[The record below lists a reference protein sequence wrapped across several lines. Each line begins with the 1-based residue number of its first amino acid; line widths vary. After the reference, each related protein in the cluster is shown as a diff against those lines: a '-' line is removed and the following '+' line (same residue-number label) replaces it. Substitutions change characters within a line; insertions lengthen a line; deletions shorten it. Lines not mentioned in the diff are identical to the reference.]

1 MSRLVR
7 PVYLP
12 TVTTGIANSM
22 LIPVLPLY
30 LRDIGL
36 SFSVISAVLGA
47 AGLGA
52 MLGGL
57 PAGAVIARLTERQVQ
72 SLAIVTMAVA
82 AAALGWTA
90 ATLALVAFR
99 LMFGLALVSFRLAL
113 QSNVTGS
120 VASQLRGR
128 VMASLGGS
136 NRLAFFVGPVL
147 GGLVLE
153 LTSFDTTF
161 ALCGVILVLGVAGSA
176 GRAGFDEPDAAARA
190 LRPGMILSM
199 RLHGRRLLRVGA
211 GCALVVTAREG
222 RYVVLPL
229 IADDLGVSPSTV
241 GVLVGVGTGAEL
253 VLFPVSGYLMD
264 RYGRLFA
271 MVPAFLLLA
280 VGLVMLAVADSA
292 STVGAASIVAGLGNG
307 LSAGTLRTLSS
318 DLAPLNSRAPFLA
331 GMIAFQDLG
340 RVLGPLVVGLTAH
353 AVGLGGAAAVLAAV
367 LVMGLAHIVFVVGET
382 RDISSKPTR

>member
-1 MSRLVR
+1 MGRLVR

-22 LIPVLPLY
+22 LIVVLPLY

-36 SFSVISAVLGA
+36 SFSVISTVLSA

-57 PAGAVIARLTERQVQ
+57 PAGAVLARLTERQVQ
-72 SLAIVTMAVA
+72 SLAIVAMAVA
-82 AAALGWTA
+82 AATLGWTT

-99 LMFGLALVSFRLAL
+99 LMFGLGLASFRLAL
-113 QSNVTGS
+113 QSNVTGT
-120 VASQLRGR
+120 VASRLRGR
-128 VMASLGGS
+128 IMASLGGS

-161 ALCGVILVLGVAGSA
+161 ALCGVILILGVAGSA
-176 GRAGFDEPDAAARA
+176 GRSGFDEPDAAARA

-253 VLFPVSGYLMD
+253 VLFPVAGYLMD

-271 MVPAFLLLA
+271 MVPAFSLLA
-280 VGLVMLAVADSA
+280 IGLGMLALADSA
-292 STVGAASIVAGLGNG
+292 ATVGAASIVAGLGNG

-318 DLAPLNSRAPFLA
+318 DLAPLDSRAPFLA
-331 GMIAFQDLG
+331 GMIALQDLG
-340 RVLGPLVVGLTAH
+340 RVFGPLVVGLTAH
-353 AVGLGGAAAVLAAV
+353 AVGLGGSAAVLAAIL
-367 LVMGLAHIVFVVGET
+367 LVGLSHIVLVVGET
-382 RDISSKPTR
+382 RDLSPKPAR

>member
-1 MSRLVR
+1 MGRLVR

-22 LIPVLPLY
+22 LIVVLPLY

-36 SFSVISAVLGA
+36 SFSVISTVLSA

-57 PAGAVIARLTERQVQ
+57 PAGAVLARLTERQVQ
-72 SLAIVTMAVA
+72 SLAIVAMAVA
-82 AAALGWTA
+82 AATLGWTT

-99 LMFGLALVSFRLAL
+99 LMFGLGLASFRLAL
-113 QSNVTGS
+113 QSNVTGTVVS
-120 VASQLRGR
+120 RLRGR
-128 VMASLGGS
+128 IMASLGGS

-176 GRAGFDEPDAAARA
+176 GRAGFDEPDAATRA

-253 VLFPVSGYLMD
+253 VLFPVAGYLMD

-271 MVPAFLLLA
+271 MVPAFSLLA
-280 VGLVMLAVADSA
+280 IGLVMLALADSA

-318 DLAPLNSRAPFLA
+318 DLAPLDSRAPFLA
-331 GMIAFQDLG
+331 GMIALQDLG
-340 RVLGPLVVGLTAH
+340 RVFGPLVVGLTAH
-353 AVGLGGAAAVLAAV
+353 AVGLGGSAAVLAAIL
-367 LVMGLAHIVFVVGET
+367 LVGLSHIVLVVGET
-382 RDISSKPTR
+382 RDLSPKPAR

>member
-1 MSRLVR
+1 MGRLVR
-7 PVYLP
+7 PVYVP

-22 LIPVLPLY
+22 LIVVLPLY

-36 SFSVISAVLGA
+36 SFSVISTVLSA

-57 PAGAVIARLTERQVQ
+57 PAGAVLARLTERQVQ
-72 SLAIVTMAVA
+72 SLAILAMAVA
-82 AAALGWTA
+82 AATLGWTT

-99 LMFGLALVSFRLAL
+99 LMFGLGLASFRLAL
-113 QSNVTGS
+113 QSNVTGT
-120 VASQLRGR
+120 VAPRLRGR
-128 VMASLGGS
+128 IMASLGGS
-136 NRLAFFVGPVL
+136 NRLAFFFGPLL
-147 GGLVLE
+147 GGLVLD

-176 GRAGFDEPDAAARA
+176 GRSGFDEPDAAARA

-199 RLHGRRLLRVGA
+199 RLHGRRLLRVGV

-253 VLFPVSGYLMD
+253 VLFPVAGYLMD

-271 MVPAFLLLA
+271 MVPAFSLLA
-280 VGLVMLAVADSA
+280 IGLGMLALADSA
-292 STVGAASIVAGLGNG
+292 ATVGAASIVAGLGNG

-318 DLAPLNSRAPFLA
+318 DLAPVESRAPFLA
-331 GMIAFQDLG
+331 GMIALQDLG
-340 RVLGPLVVGLTAH
+340 RVFGPLVVGLTAH
-353 AVGLGGAAAVLAAV
+353 AVGLGGSAAVLAAIL
-367 LVMGLAHIVFVVGET
+367 LVGLSHIVLVVGET
-382 RDISSKPTR
+382 RDLSPKPAR

>member
-1 MSRLVR
+1 MGRLVW

-22 LIPVLPLY
+22 LIVVLPLY

-36 SFSVISAVLGA
+36 SFSVISAVLSA

-57 PAGAVIARLTERQVQ
+57 PAGAVLARLTERQVQ
-72 SLAIVTMAVA
+72 SLAIVAMAVA
-82 AAALGWTA
+82 AATLGWTT

-99 LMFGLALVSFRLAL
+99 LMFGMGLASFRLAL
-113 QSNVTGS
+113 QANVTGT
-120 VASQLRGR
+120 VASRLRGR
-128 VMASLGGS
+128 IMASLGGS

-161 ALCGVILVLGVAGSA
+161 ALCGVILVLGVAGSV

-190 LRPGMILSM
+190 RRPGMILSM

-253 VLFPVSGYLMD
+253 VLFPVAGYLMD

-271 MVPAFLLLA
+271 MVPAFSLLA
-280 VGLVMLAVADSA
+280 IGLVMLALADSA

-307 LSAGTLRTLSS
+307 LSAGTLRTVSS
-318 DLAPLNSRAPFLA
+318 DLAPLDSRAPFLA
-331 GMIAFQDLG
+331 GMIALQDLG
-340 RVLGPLVVGLTAH
+340 RVFGPLVVGLTAH
-353 AVGLGGAAAVLAAV
+353 AVGLGGSAAVLAAIL
-367 LVMGLAHIVFVVGET
+367 LVGLSHIVLVVGET
-382 RDISSKPTR
+382 RDLSPKPAR

>member
-1 MSRLVR
+1 MGRLVW

-22 LIPVLPLY
+22 LIVVLPLY

-36 SFSVISAVLGA
+36 SFSVISTVLSA

-57 PAGAVIARLTERQVQ
+57 PAGAVLARLTERQVQ
-72 SLAIVTMAVA
+72 SLAIVAMAVA
-82 AAALGWTA
+82 AATLGWTT

-99 LMFGLALVSFRLAL
+99 LMFGMGLASFRLAL
-113 QSNVTGS
+113 QSNVTGT
-120 VASQLRGR
+120 VASRLRGR
-128 VMASLGGS
+128 IMASLGGS

-190 LRPGMILSM
+190 RRPGMILSM

-253 VLFPVSGYLMD
+253 VLFPVAGYLMD

-271 MVPAFLLLA
+271 MVPAFSLLA
-280 VGLVMLAVADSA
+280 IGLVMLALADSA

-318 DLAPLNSRAPFLA
+318 DLAPLDSRAPFLA
-331 GMIAFQDLG
+331 GMIALQDLG
-340 RVLGPLVVGLTAH
+340 RVFGPLVVGLTAH
-353 AVGLGGAAAVLAAV
+353 AVGLGGSAAVLAAI
-367 LVMGLAHIVFVVGET
+367 LLMGLSHIVLVVGET
-382 RDISSKPTR
+382 RDLSPKPAR

>member
-1 MSRLVR
+1 MGRLVR

-36 SFSVISAVLGA
+36 SFSVISTVLSA

-57 PAGAVIARLTERQVQ
+57 PAGAVLARLTERQVQ
-72 SLAIVTMAVA
+72 SLAIVAMAVA
-82 AAALGWTA
+82 AATLGWTT

-99 LMFGLALVSFRLAL
+99 LMFGMGLASFRLAL
-113 QSNVTGS
+113 QSNVTGA
-120 VASQLRGR
+120 VAPRLRGR
-128 VMASLGGS
+128 IMASLGGS

-176 GRAGFDEPDAAARA
+176 GRSGFDEPDAAARA
-190 LRPGMILSM
+190 PRPGMILSM

-253 VLFPVSGYLMD
+253 VLFPVAGHLMD

-271 MVPAFLLLA
+271 MVPAFSLLA
-280 VGLVMLAVADSA
+280 VGLVMLALADSA

-318 DLAPLNSRAPFLA
+318 DLAPRDSRAPFLA
-331 GMIAFQDLG
+331 GMIALQDLG
-340 RVLGPLVVGLTAH
+340 RVFGPLVVGLTAH
-353 AVGLGGAAAVLAAV
+353 AVGLGGSAAVLAAIL
-367 LVMGLAHIVFVVGET
+367 LVGLSHIVLVVGET
-382 RDISSKPTR
+382 RDISPKPAR